1 MRLLFLLIYA
11 GFLIPTADYFMKIYE
26 HPEKALF
33 FGAMK
38 NGTAVKADTF
48 WGQIEA
54 VILLLLLLLVSVLYI
69 WMVNITF

>member
-1 MRLLFLLIYA
+1 MRLLFLVIYA

-33 FGAMK
+33 YGSVRQ
-38 NGTAVKADTF
+38 GSSLKADAF
-48 WGQIEA
+48 WGQLEA
-54 VILLLLLLLVSVLYI
+54 VILLFLLFPVSAIYI